1 MDMGF
6 LLFLQELRES
16 LPPVVTHA
24 FMLISDV
31 VSGPA
36 LVAIPLILYWCFDKH
51 RAVHVLFSFAFG
63 SVLNGLIKVSA
74 CVLRP
79 WMRDSRLRPHEPA
92 LETATGYSF
101 PSGHTQTAAS
111 IFGALG
117 WSFRDKYRWALP
129 TSVVVVVL
137 VALSRNL
144 LGVHTP
150 QDVLAGMALGWLC
163 VWAAERMLI
172 WVEEGENRDMWLT
185 VVACILAVAFSVFVA
200 IKPYPDDLG
209 LSEDALE
216 DMVLDTYKAI
226 GLFAGAFL
234 GWWAERRY
242 VNFDAPSQRRQGVVR
257 ILVGVV
263 LVVAFRYGVAWP
275 FSLLDSDAVFEFAK
289 NFLTTIAAVIVTPW
303 VFVEIERRWPAS
315 RQ

>member
-16 LPPVVTHA
+16 LHSVVTHA

-36 LVAIPLILYWCFDKH
+36 LVAIPLILYWCFDKR

-63 SVLNGLIKVSA
+63 SVLNGLVKVTA
-74 CVLRP
+74 CVPRP
-79 WMRDSRLRPHEPA
+79 WMREPRLRPHEPA

-117 WSFRDKYRWALP
+117 WSFREKYRWALP
-129 TSVVVVVL
+129 ASVVVVVL

-163 VWAAERMLI
+163 VWIAERVLA
-172 WVEEGENRDMWLT
+172 WVEEGEDRDTWLT
-185 VVACILAVAFSVFVA
+185 VAACVLAAAFSVYVA
-200 IKPYPDDLG
+200 IKPYPDGLG

-242 VNFDAPSQRRQGVVR
+242 VNFDVPCQRRQGVVR
-257 ILVGVV
+257 IVVGIV
-263 LVVAFRYGVAWP
+263 LVVAFRFGVAWP

-289 NFLTTIAAVIVTPW
+289 NFLTTIAAVIVAPW

>member
-79 WMRDSRLRPHEPA
+79 WMRDLRLRPHEPA

-117 WSFRDKYRWALP
+117 WSFRDKHRWALP
-129 TSVVVVVL
+129 VSVVVVVL

-257 ILVGVV
+257 IVVGIV
-263 LVVAFRYGVAWP
+263 LVVAFRFGVAWP

-289 NFLTTIAAVIVTPW
+289 NFLTTIAAVIVVPW